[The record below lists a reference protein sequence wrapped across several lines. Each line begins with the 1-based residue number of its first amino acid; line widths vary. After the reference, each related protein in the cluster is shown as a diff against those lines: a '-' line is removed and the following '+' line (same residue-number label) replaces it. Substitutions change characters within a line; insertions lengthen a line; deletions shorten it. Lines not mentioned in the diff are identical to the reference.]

1 MLKPLLENKLAILT
15 RTIGLSSTSTEKIY
29 SIIQEFGKKIVLES
43 MRTGKTGLKKGKRNT

>member
-1 MLKPLLENKLAILT
+1 MLDFSEDVLMVEVS
-15 RTIGLSSTSTEKIY
+15 GSTEKID